1 MIKIMK
7 STKAKE
13 VKEVKKEKFDLQEAF
28 VLWKN
33 TSKGGKEYYKGFD
46 LNKNVIVAFKNENK
60 KNEKEADYRVYYL
73 DSEGKRED
81 VSAVGLWKSTSKAGN
96 DYLSGLTNENEKI
109 IAYFGDESDEKRP
122 YIKAYFKKD

>member
-1 MIKIMK
+1 MK
-7 STKAKE
+7 STKTTKE
-13 VKEVKKEKFDLQEAF
+13 KEVKKEKFDLQEAF

-73 DSEGKRED
+73 DSEGKREEA
-81 VSAVGLWKSTSKAGN
+81 SAVGMWVTTSKAGN
-96 DYLSGLTNENEKI
+96 TYLSGVTNENEKI
-109 IAYFGDESDEKRP
+109 IAYFGSEDDEKRP